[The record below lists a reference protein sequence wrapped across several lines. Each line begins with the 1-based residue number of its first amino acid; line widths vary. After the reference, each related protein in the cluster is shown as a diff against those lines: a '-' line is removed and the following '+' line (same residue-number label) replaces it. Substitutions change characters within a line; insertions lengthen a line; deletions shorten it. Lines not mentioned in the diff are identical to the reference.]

1 MQQSTII
8 KTSKTKMHAQGNQDK
23 KQDKAK
29 PWKRDDK
36 RERFKP
42 Q

>member
-1 MQQSTII
+1 MQQSTLI
-8 KTSKTKMHAQGNQDK
+8 KTSKTKTQGKQDK

-29 PWKRDDK
+29 PWRRDDK

-42 Q
+42 GE